1 MRKNKLLLLLALL
14 MTAATGAWA
23 DETLLLTIESKDYTT
38 FTSGSKTFDNKVT
51 VTFSN
56 SVKNPGS
63 NLGWYTRESSL
74 LTVAGTNGYTITSC
88 KFYVEI
94 GGTAKTGYT
103 VEGESPSV
111 YLFDNKVYT
120 DANDEESIGSIGVT
134 KIEVY
139 GGAAASGYTVTLKD
153 GVKDAD
159 KWTISPNP
167 AEEGQTVTLQY
178 TGRLKVKGVTATSEA
193 AAPSVPDG
201 AISGVFSV
209 SDGKQVY
216 FSKGNLR
223 YASSKWSFF
232 DNQYDYYTS
241 YSADA
246 WDHFGWSTS
255 ATTYGMS
262 TSSNNDDYSGD
273 FVDWGA
279 TMGAGWR
286 TLTSDEW
293 AYLLKTRSAS
303 TVNGTENGRYAKAK
317 VNDVGGVILFPDTY
331 THPDGVAAPTGVNA
345 TDEYGWEGNSYTA
358 ADWTKMESAGCVFLP
373 AAGCRYGSEMIGLGS
388 YGYYGS
394 ATPDGAD
401 YAYRVKFNSGSLEP
415 ANSINRCL
423 GCSVRLVQEAT
434 SEAAPAAG
442 KTVDLSTLTA
452 DYVAQN
458 GDVLTGET
466 SSYEVTIAAG
476 ATVTLDGVT
485 INGSSYC
492 IKCAGD
498 ATIILKDGSTNTLT
512 NTGGDYPALSIGDAN
527 TTLTIQGSTGV
538 LNVSSG
544 MYCAGIGGGYSNTN
558 STCGNIRIE
567 GGVINAKGG
576 DAGAG
581 IGTDA
586 GDATC
591 GDIIITGGTITAK
604 GGDNAAGI
612 GSGACDIA
620 SLAVCGDITIA
631 NTVTKVTA
639 TAGENA
645 PHSIGKGSGGKASC
659 GTVTIGGTKYWEN
672 NAAVNGG
679 DTYLAQSPLIYDP
692 TAPAAKPA
700 ATVTTAP
707 TGAEI
712 VGVGKTTAL
721 VSGGVADGGTLM
733 YAVTTT
739 NTKPTSTAG
748 FSDAVPTAKDITAS
762 GKVYVWYYVKGDD
775 THSDSEIAATAI
787 EVPVAYIV
795 VWDATNISDLR
806 VRGTH
811 YSYEKEGVTLSGNG
825 DDLEARWKDK
835 GDPTRDGIQFVAME
849 SGGFTFTAP
858 TGKAFTKIEMTL
870 TGPAGWDNGGLGT
883 GWAYNWDFNTNIITV
898 TWTGSAA
905 STVNLL
911 TDADHFSGEYV
922 KYIAFYLS
930 E

>member
-23 DETLLLTIESKDYTT
+23 DETPKVVFEEHFVSEPTDPTAVGFYEFINFEEGDDHEVDNGELSIFNSDGTLDINNWKRRAIKFRNLPLGEGKTYRLEFKLKGSTRFEDGINDGDDRPFCKASAQLLQGVEGHDISLLDSDGNEQRGEFENFDESNYKSYSMTFVFASEQKQKDTYALNNQGELAEKYYLSLSI
-38 FTSGSKTFDNKVT
+38 F
-51 VTFSN
+51 
-56 SVKNPGS
+56 NPGF
-63 NLGWYTRESSL
+63 
-74 LTVAGTNGYTITSC
+74 
-88 KFYVEI
+88 FYLKDVVLYEI
-94 GGTAKTGYT
+94 
-103 VEGESPSV
+103 PS
-111 YLFDNKVYT
+111 
-120 DANDEESIGSIGVT
+120 
-134 KIEVY
+134 
-139 GGAAASGYTVTLKD
+139 AASGYTVTLKD

-178 TGRLKVKGVTATSEA
+178 TGRLKVKGVTATSDEKPAEA
-193 AAPSVPDG
+193 SVPDG
-201 AISGVFSV
+201 AINGKFSV
-209 SDGKQVY
+209 SSTKKVY

-246 WDHFGWSTS
+246 WDKFGWSTS

-262 TSSNNDDYSGD
+262 TSSSNGDYSGD

-434 SEAAPAAG
+434 S
-442 KTVDLSTLTA
+442 
-452 DYVAQN
+452 
-458 GDVLTGET
+458 
-466 SSYEVTIAAG
+466 
-476 ATVTLDGVT
+476 
-485 INGSSYC
+485 
-492 IKCAGD
+492 D
-498 ATIILKDGSTNTLT
+498 AV
-512 NTGGDYPALSIGDAN
+512 P
-527 TTLTIQGSTGV
+527 
-538 LNVSSG
+538 
-544 MYCAGIGGGYSNTN
+544 
-558 STCGNIRIE
+558 
-567 GGVINAKGG
+567 
-576 DAGAG
+576 
-581 IGTDA
+581 
-586 GDATC
+586 
-591 GDIIITGGTITAK
+591 
-604 GGDNAAGI
+604 
-612 GSGACDIA
+612 
-620 SLAVCGDITIA
+620 
-631 NTVTKVTA
+631 
-639 TAGENA
+639 
-645 PHSIGKGSGGKASC
+645 
-659 GTVTIGGTKYWEN
+659 
-672 NAAVNGG
+672 
-679 DTYLAQSPLIYDP
+679 
-692 TAPAAKPA
+692 AKPA

-762 GKVYVWYYVKGDD
+762 GKVYVWYYVKADD

-787 EVPVAYIV
+787 EVPVADIV
-795 VWDATNISDLR
+795 VWDATNVSDLG
-806 VRGTH
+806 VFEGDP
-811 YSYEKEGVTLSGNG
+811 YEKEFVTLSSNAENVFAWWDDFG
-825 DDLEARWKDK
+825 DS
-835 GDPTRDGIQFVAME
+835 TRDGIEFEAE
-849 SGGFTFTAP
+849 KSGGYTFTAP

-870 TGPAGWDNGGLGT
+870 TEPWGWDNANLGT
-883 GWAYNWDFNTNIITV
+883 GWAFNNSTV
-898 TWTGSAA
+898 TWKGTDAA
-905 STVNLL
+905 STVELL
-911 TDADHFSGEYV
+911 TDDIFAGATV
-922 KYIAFYLS
+922 KSIVFYLS

>member
-14 MTAATGAWA
+14 LTAATGAWA
-23 DETLLLTIESKDYTT
+23 QDTY
-38 FTSGSKTFDNKVT
+38 KV
-51 VTFSN
+51 SM
-56 SVKNPGS
+56 
-63 NLGWYTRESSL
+63 
-74 LTVAGTNGYTITSC
+74 
-88 KFYVEI
+88 
-94 GGTAKTGYT
+94 
-103 VEGESPSV
+103 
-111 YLFDNKVYT
+111 
-120 DANDEESIGSIGVT
+120 
-134 KIEVY
+134 
-139 GGAAASGYTVTLKD
+139 KD

-159 KWTISPNP
+159 KWTITPTEATTTGV
-167 AEEGQTVTLQY
+167 AENTEVTLQY
-178 TGRLKVKGVTATSEA
+178 NGRLKVKGVTATSEA

-434 SEAAPAAG
+434 S
-442 KTVDLSTLTA
+442 
-452 DYVAQN
+452 
-458 GDVLTGET
+458 
-466 SSYEVTIAAG
+466 
-476 ATVTLDGVT
+476 
-485 INGSSYC
+485 
-492 IKCAGD
+492 D
-498 ATIILKDGSTNTLT
+498 AV
-512 NTGGDYPALSIGDAN
+512 P
-527 TTLTIQGSTGV
+527 
-538 LNVSSG
+538 
-544 MYCAGIGGGYSNTN
+544 
-558 STCGNIRIE
+558 
-567 GGVINAKGG
+567 
-576 DAGAG
+576 
-581 IGTDA
+581 
-586 GDATC
+586 
-591 GDIIITGGTITAK
+591 
-604 GGDNAAGI
+604 
-612 GSGACDIA
+612 
-620 SLAVCGDITIA
+620 
-631 NTVTKVTA
+631 
-639 TAGENA
+639 
-645 PHSIGKGSGGKASC
+645 
-659 GTVTIGGTKYWEN
+659 
-672 NAAVNGG
+672 
-679 DTYLAQSPLIYDP
+679 
-692 TAPAAKPA
+692 AKPA

-707 TGAEI
+707 TGAAI
-712 VGVGKTTAL
+712 VGVGKTTEL

-748 FSDAVPTAKDITAS
+748 FSDAVPTAQSITAS
-762 GKVYVWYYVKGDD
+762 GMVYVWYYVKGDD

-787 EVPVAYIV
+787 EVPVADI
-795 VWDATNISDLR
+795 VWDVTNISDLY
-806 VRGTH
+806 VDGYGTD
-811 YSYEKEGVTLSGNG
+811 SYTKEYVTLSVNAE
-825 DDLEARWKDK
+825 DMYAVWADFN
-835 GDPTRDGIQFVAME
+835 DPTRAGIFFGVFD
-849 SGGFTFTAP
+849 SGGLTFTAP
-858 TGKAFTKIEMTL
+858 TGKKFTKIEMK
-870 TGPAGWDNGGLGT
+870 PVVYDGWDEANLGT
-883 GWAYNWDFNTNIITV
+883 EWAYDNSTV
-898 TWTGSAA
+898 TWKGTAA
-905 STVNLL
+905 STVDLL
-911 TDADHFSGEYV
+911 KDTDYFEGAPV
-922 KYIAFYLS
+922 KYIVFYLS

>member
-14 MTAATGAWA
+14 LTAATGAWA
-23 DETLLLTIESKDYTT
+23 DETLLLTIESRDYKT
-38 FTSGSKTFDNKVT
+38 FKSGSKTFDDKVT

-56 SVKNPGS
+56 SVQNDGD
-63 NLGWYTRESSL
+63 NWGWYANSTAPL
-74 LTVAGTNGYTITSC
+74 LTVAGINGYTITSC

-94 GGTAKTGYT
+94 SGTAMTGYT

-111 YLFDNKVYT
+111 YLSNLNVYT
-120 DANDEESIGSIGVT
+120 DNSQSVKIGKNGIT
-134 KIEVY
+134 KIEVFT
-139 GGAAASGYTVTLKD
+139 AAAPAGYTVSLKD

-178 TGRLKVKGVTATSEA
+178 TGRLKVKGVTATSDEKPAEA
-193 AAPSVPDG
+193 SVPDG
-201 AISGVFSV
+201 AISGKFSV

-262 TSSNNDDYSGD
+262 TSSSNGDYSGD

-434 SEAAPAAG
+434 SDAAP
-442 KTVDLSTLTA
+442 
-452 DYVAQN
+452 
-458 GDVLTGET
+458 
-466 SSYEVTIAAG
+466 
-476 ATVTLDGVT
+476 
-485 INGSSYC
+485 
-492 IKCAGD
+492 
-498 ATIILKDGSTNTLT
+498 
-512 NTGGDYPALSIGDAN
+512 
-527 TTLTIQGSTGV
+527 
-538 LNVSSG
+538 
-544 MYCAGIGGGYSNTN
+544 
-558 STCGNIRIE
+558 
-567 GGVINAKGG
+567 
-576 DAGAG
+576 
-581 IGTDA
+581 
-586 GDATC
+586 
-591 GDIIITGGTITAK
+591 
-604 GGDNAAGI
+604 
-612 GSGACDIA
+612 
-620 SLAVCGDITIA
+620 
-631 NTVTKVTA
+631 
-639 TAGENA
+639 
-645 PHSIGKGSGGKASC
+645 
-659 GTVTIGGTKYWEN
+659 
-672 NAAVNGG
+672 
-679 DTYLAQSPLIYDP
+679 
-692 TAPAAKPA
+692 AKPA

-707 TGAEI
+707 TGAAI

-762 GKVYVWYYVKGDD
+762 GTVYVWYYVKGDD
-775 THSDSEIAATAI
+775 THSDSEIAATPI
-787 EVPVAYIV
+787 EVPVADI
-795 VWDATNISDLR
+795 VWDVTNVDKLE
-806 VRGTH
+806 VFEGGP
-811 YSYEKEGVTLSGNG
+811 YEKEGVTLSAN
-825 DDLEARWKDK
+825 AHMIHAIWANT
-835 GDPTRDGIQFVAME
+835 GDPEYDGISFNMDE
-849 SGGFTFTAP
+849 TGGFTFTAP
-858 TGKAFTKIEMTL
+858 TGKAFTKIEMK
-870 TGPAGWDNGGLGT
+870 ANSKFGWMDANLGT
-883 GWAYNWDFNTNIITV
+883 GWAFNAPTV
-898 TWTGSAA
+898 TWKGTAAA
-905 STVNLL
+905 STVGLL
-911 TDADHFSGEYV
+911 TGADMFYGAPV
-922 KYIAFYLS
+922 KYIVFYLS

>member
-23 DETLLLTIESKDYTT
+23 TDGVKLTTVELVPTEEWDGNDNELALSDMPGLTADGITEDQAKAWADVPKTGTVDLIYGYVEHETYMEFKIIT
-38 FTSGSKTFDNKVT
+38 FTNGEFV
-51 VTFSN
+51 
-56 SVKNPGS
+56 
-63 NLGWYTRESSL
+63 SSL
-74 LTVAGTNGYTITSC
+74 TLGRTYDAVYYYYTANTKTYYATGVA
-88 KFYVEI
+88 
-94 GGTAKTGYT
+94 APAGYT
-103 VEGESPSV
+103 VS
-111 YLFDNKVYT
+111 
-120 DANDEESIGSIGVT
+120 
-134 KIEVY
+134 
-139 GGAAASGYTVTLKD
+139 LKD

-178 TGRLKVKGVTATSEA
+178 NGRLKVKGVTATSDA
-193 AAPSVPDG
+193 AAAEAVPDG
-201 AISGVFSV
+201 ALSGVFSV
-209 SDGKQVY
+209 SDSKQVY

-241 YSADA
+241 HSADA

-434 SEAAPAAG
+434 SDEKPAEA
-442 KTVDLSTLTA
+442 T
-452 DYVAQN
+452 
-458 GDVLTGET
+458 
-466 SSYEVTIAAG
+466 
-476 ATVTLDGVT
+476 
-485 INGSSYC
+485 
-492 IKCAGD
+492 
-498 ATIILKDGSTNTLT
+498 
-512 NTGGDYPALSIGDAN
+512 PALSITSPSVGQVIGSDGKNYAYGSLPSGVTAVAKICYISGSNGLALALTDEEGQKDWSTAN
-527 TTLTIQGSTGV
+527 ET
-538 LNVSSG
+538 
-544 MYCAGIGGGYSNTN
+544 CAAHTP
-558 STCGNIRIE
+558 
-567 GGVINAKGG
+567 AF
-576 DAGAG
+576 
-581 IGTDA
+581 
-586 GDATC
+586 
-591 GDIIITGGTITAK
+591 TGGTWK
-604 GGDNAAGI
+604 L
-612 GSGACDIA
+612 A
-620 SLAVCGDITIA
+620 SLDEWENMIT
-631 NTVTKVTA
+631 
-639 TAGENA
+639 TAGNQTDLRDGF
-645 PHSIGKGSGGKASC
+645 SS
-659 GTVTIGGTKYWEN
+659 VGGTNMEENCYWSSSEVDSES
-672 NAAVNGG
+672 AWLYYFGNGQG
-679 DTYLAQSPLIYDP
+679 YSIDDYKDYGYYVRACLAFTVEQS
-692 TAPAAKPA
+692 AKPA

-707 TGAEI
+707 TGAAI

-721 VSGGVADGGTLM
+721 VSGGVAEGGTLM

-748 FSDAVPTAKDITAS
+748 FSEAVPTAKDITAS
-762 GKVYVWYYVKGDD
+762 GKVYVWYYVKADD
-775 THSDSEIAATAI
+775 SHSDSEIAATAI
-787 EVPVAYIV
+787 EVPVADI
-795 VWDATNISDLR
+795 VWDVTNVRSLR
-806 VRGTH
+806 VMGTFE
-811 YSYEKEGVTLSGNG
+811 SYEREGVTLSANA
-825 DDLEARWKDK
+825 EQIVARWRDK
-835 GDPTRDGIQFVAME
+835 GDPTTAGIQFEVME
-849 SGGFTFTAP
+849 SGGYTFTAP
-858 TGKAFTKIEMTL
+858 TGKKFTKIEMTL
-870 TGPAGWDNGGLGT
+870 TGFAGWDIANLGSGWSYSEDGMT
-883 GWAYNWDFNTNIITV
+883 GICKV
-898 TWTGSAA
+898 TWKGTAA
-905 STVNLL
+905 STVGLL
-911 TDADHFSGEYV
+911 TGANNFGGERV
-922 KYIAFYLS
+922 KSIVFYLS

>member
-1 MRKNKLLLLLALL
+1 MRKNKLLLLLVLL

-23 DETLLLTIESKDYTT
+23 DETPLTTITPTGKDTYSETT
-38 FTSGSKTFDNKVT
+38 AGVVT
-51 VTFSN
+51 VTPSN
-56 SVKNPGS
+56 MRRYSGDYGWLWKESGSV
-63 NLGWYTRESSL
+63 
-74 LTVAGTNGYTITSC
+74 TVEAKEGYTITKC
-88 KFYVEI
+88 VFKQNDKDPVTI
-94 GGTAKTGYT
+94 TT
-103 VEGESPSV
+103 SPFAIT
-111 YLFDNKVYT
+111 FDGSGDCVQN
-120 DANDEESIGSIGVT
+120 DAMDGVT
-134 KIEVY
+134 SIEVY
-139 GGAAASGYTVTLKD
+139 GAAAASGYTVSLKD

-178 TGRLKVKGVTATSEA
+178 TGRLKVKGVTATSDEKPAEA
-193 AAPSVPDG
+193 SVPDG
-201 AISGVFSV
+201 AINGKFSV
-209 SDGKQVY
+209 SSTKKVY

-262 TSSNNDDYSGD
+262 TSSSNGDYSGD

-434 SEAAPAAG
+434 S
-442 KTVDLSTLTA
+442 
-452 DYVAQN
+452 
-458 GDVLTGET
+458 
-466 SSYEVTIAAG
+466 
-476 ATVTLDGVT
+476 
-485 INGSSYC
+485 
-492 IKCAGD
+492 D
-498 ATIILKDGSTNTLT
+498 AV
-512 NTGGDYPALSIGDAN
+512 P
-527 TTLTIQGSTGV
+527 
-538 LNVSSG
+538 
-544 MYCAGIGGGYSNTN
+544 
-558 STCGNIRIE
+558 
-567 GGVINAKGG
+567 
-576 DAGAG
+576 
-581 IGTDA
+581 
-586 GDATC
+586 
-591 GDIIITGGTITAK
+591 
-604 GGDNAAGI
+604 
-612 GSGACDIA
+612 
-620 SLAVCGDITIA
+620 
-631 NTVTKVTA
+631 
-639 TAGENA
+639 
-645 PHSIGKGSGGKASC
+645 
-659 GTVTIGGTKYWEN
+659 
-672 NAAVNGG
+672 
-679 DTYLAQSPLIYDP
+679 
-692 TAPAAKPA
+692 AKPA

-707 TGAEI
+707 TGAAI
-712 VGVGKTTAL
+712 VGRLNTNSTAL

-762 GKVYVWYYVKGDD
+762 GKVYVWYYVKADD

-787 EVPVAYIV
+787 EVPVADI
-795 VWDATNISDLR
+795 VWDVTNVRSLR
-806 VRGTH
+806 VMGTFE
-811 YSYEKEGVTLSGNG
+811 SYEREGVTLSANA
-825 DDLEARWKDK
+825 EQIVARWRDK
-835 GDPTRDGIQFVAME
+835 GDPTTAGIQFEAME
-849 SGGFTFTAP
+849 SGGYTFTAP
-858 TGKAFTKIEMTL
+858 TGKKFTKIEMTL
-870 TGPAGWDNGGLGT
+870 TGFAGWDIANLGSGWSYSEDGMT
-883 GWAYNWDFNTNIITV
+883 GICKV
-898 TWTGSAA
+898 TWKGTAA
-905 STVNLL
+905 STVGLL
-911 TDADHFSGEYV
+911 TGANNFGGERV
-922 KYIAFYLS
+922 KSIAFYLS

>member
-1 MRKNKLLLLLALL
+1 MTLVALLAV
-14 MTAATGAWA
+14 TTGAWA
-23 DETLLLTIESKDYTT
+23 DETPLVTIESTDYED
-38 FTSGSKTFDNKVT
+38 FESGSMTFDDKVT
-51 VTFSN
+51 ITFSDEVEN
-56 SVKNPGS
+56 DGDSD
-63 NLGWYTRESSL
+63 GWYRSGAGSL
-74 LTVAGTNGYTITSC
+74 LTVAGINGYTITSC
-88 KFYVEI
+88 KFYTKF
-94 GGTAKTGYT
+94 GTASTGYT

-111 YLFDNKVYT
+111 YLSGGFVYT
-120 DANDEESIGSIGVT
+120 DDSKSEFLGSPGIT

-139 GGAAASGYTVTLKD
+139 GAAAPAGYTVSLKD

-178 TGRLKVKGVTATSEA
+178 TGRLKVKGVTATSDEKPAEA
-193 AAPSVPDG
+193 SVPDG
-201 AISGVFSV
+201 AINGKFSV
-209 SDGKQVY
+209 SSTKKVY

-241 YSADA
+241 HSADA
-246 WDHFGWSTS
+246 WDKFGWSTS

-262 TSSNNDDYSGD
+262 TSSSNGDYSGD

-388 YGYYGS
+388 DGYYGS

-434 SEAAPAAG
+434 S
-442 KTVDLSTLTA
+442 
-452 DYVAQN
+452 
-458 GDVLTGET
+458 
-466 SSYEVTIAAG
+466 
-476 ATVTLDGVT
+476 
-485 INGSSYC
+485 
-492 IKCAGD
+492 D
-498 ATIILKDGSTNTLT
+498 AV
-512 NTGGDYPALSIGDAN
+512 P
-527 TTLTIQGSTGV
+527 
-538 LNVSSG
+538 
-544 MYCAGIGGGYSNTN
+544 
-558 STCGNIRIE
+558 
-567 GGVINAKGG
+567 
-576 DAGAG
+576 
-581 IGTDA
+581 
-586 GDATC
+586 
-591 GDIIITGGTITAK
+591 
-604 GGDNAAGI
+604 
-612 GSGACDIA
+612 
-620 SLAVCGDITIA
+620 
-631 NTVTKVTA
+631 
-639 TAGENA
+639 
-645 PHSIGKGSGGKASC
+645 
-659 GTVTIGGTKYWEN
+659 
-672 NAAVNGG
+672 
-679 DTYLAQSPLIYDP
+679 
-692 TAPAAKPA
+692 AKPA

-707 TGAEI
+707 TGAAI
-712 VGVGKTTAL
+712 VGVGKTTEL

-762 GKVYVWYYVKGDD
+762 GTVYVWYYVKGDD

-787 EVPVAYIV
+787 EVPVADVI
-795 VWDATNISDLR
+795 WDVTNVTDLR
-806 VRGTH
+806 VKDTH
-811 YSYEKEGVTLSGNG
+811 ISYTKEGVTMSANG
-825 DDLEARWKDK
+825 EMIEARWKDK

-883 GWAYNWDFNTNIITV
+883 GWAYNWDSNTNIDTV

-905 STVNLL
+905 STVDLL
-911 TDADHFSGEYV
+911 KDANNFNGTYAKS
-922 KYIAFYLS
+922 IAFYLS

>member
-23 DETLLLTIESKDYTT
+23 TDYTT
-38 FTSGSKTFDNKVT
+38 LAVGDVIKVGD
-51 VTFSN
+51 TFSPTDDGAIN
-56 SVKNPGS
+56 DWGVDNGKIYTLIRADIDNEYNVTEKTDGAYYVFKYVSIMSSPYIHFDKAFEVTAISDGLEVTKFETVKGY
-63 NLGWYTRESSL
+63 LFYTLALHES
-74 LTVAGTNGYTITSC
+74 A
-88 KFYVEI
+88 
-94 GGTAKTGYT
+94 AAAAGYT
-103 VEGESPSV
+103 VSM
-111 YLFDNKVYT
+111 
-120 DANDEESIGSIGVT
+120 
-134 KIEVY
+134 
-139 GGAAASGYTVTLKD
+139 KD

-178 TGRLKVKGVTATSEA
+178 TGRLKVKGVTATSDA
-193 AAPSVPDG
+193 APAEPSVPDG
-201 AISGVFSV
+201 AISGKFSV

-241 YSADA
+241 HSADA
-246 WDHFGWSTS
+246 WDKFGWSTS

-262 TSSNNDDYSGD
+262 TSSSNGDYSGD

-388 YGYYGS
+388 DGYYGS

-434 SEAAPAAG
+434 SEAAPAA
-442 KTVDLSTLTA
+442 
-452 DYVAQN
+452 
-458 GDVLTGET
+458 
-466 SSYEVTIAAG
+466 
-476 ATVTLDGVT
+476 
-485 INGSSYC
+485 
-492 IKCAGD
+492 
-498 ATIILKDGSTNTLT
+498 
-512 NTGGDYPALSIGDAN
+512 
-527 TTLTIQGSTGV
+527 
-538 LNVSSG
+538 
-544 MYCAGIGGGYSNTN
+544 
-558 STCGNIRIE
+558 
-567 GGVINAKGG
+567 
-576 DAGAG
+576 
-581 IGTDA
+581 
-586 GDATC
+586 
-591 GDIIITGGTITAK
+591 
-604 GGDNAAGI
+604 
-612 GSGACDIA
+612 
-620 SLAVCGDITIA
+620 
-631 NTVTKVTA
+631 
-639 TAGENA
+639 
-645 PHSIGKGSGGKASC
+645 
-659 GTVTIGGTKYWEN
+659 
-672 NAAVNGG
+672 
-679 DTYLAQSPLIYDP
+679 
-692 TAPAAKPA
+692 KPA

-707 TGAEI
+707 TGAAI
-712 VGVGKTTAL
+712 VGRLNTNSTEL
-721 VSGGVADGGTLM
+721 VSGGVAEGGKLM

-762 GKVYVWYYVKGDD
+762 GTVYVWYYVKGDD

-787 EVPVAYIV
+787 EVPVADI
-795 VWDATNISDLR
+795 VWDVTNVGNLE
-806 VRGTH
+806 VFEGGPYT
-811 YSYEKEGVTLSGNG
+811 KEGVTLSANAHMIHAIWA
-825 DDLEARWKDK
+825 DT
-835 GDPTRDGIQFVAME
+835 GDPEYDGISFNMDE
-849 SGGFTFTAP
+849 TGGFTFTAP
-858 TGKAFTKIEMTL
+858 AGKAFTKIEMK
-870 TGPAGWDNGGLGT
+870 ANSKFGWIDANLGT
-883 GWAYNWDFNTNIITV
+883 GWAFNAPTV
-898 TWTGSAA
+898 TWKGTAAA
-905 STVNLL
+905 STVDLL
-911 TDADHFSGEYV
+911 TGAEMFYGAPV
-922 KYIAFYLS
+922 KYIVFYLS

>member
-14 MTAATGAWA
+14 LTAATGAWA
-23 DETLLLTIESKDYTT
+23 DETLLLTIESRDYKS
-38 FTSGSKTFDNKVT
+38 FKSGSKTFDDKVT

-56 SVKNPGS
+56 SVQNDGD
-63 NLGWYTRESSL
+63 NWGWYANSTAPL
-74 LTVAGTNGYTITSC
+74 LTVAGINGYTITSC

-94 GGTAKTGYT
+94 SGTAMTGYT

-111 YLFDNKVYT
+111 YLSNLNVYT
-120 DANDEESIGSIGVT
+120 DNSQSVKIGKNGIT
-134 KIEVY
+134 KIEVFT
-139 GGAAASGYTVTLKD
+139 AAAPAGYTVSLKD

-178 TGRLKVKGVTATSEA
+178 TGRLKVKGVTATSDEKPAEA
-193 AAPSVPDG
+193 SVPDG

-262 TSSNNDDYSGD
+262 TSSSNGDYSGD

-317 VNDVGGVILFPDTY
+317 VNNVPGIILFPDTY
-331 THPDGVAAPTGVNA
+331 THPAGVEAPTGVNA

-423 GCSVRLVQEAT
+423 GCSVRLVQA
-434 SEAAPAAG
+434 
-442 KTVDLSTLTA
+442 
-452 DYVAQN
+452 
-458 GDVLTGET
+458 
-466 SSYEVTIAAG
+466 
-476 ATVTLDGVT
+476 
-485 INGSSYC
+485 
-492 IKCAGD
+492 
-498 ATIILKDGSTNTLT
+498 
-512 NTGGDYPALSIGDAN
+512 
-527 TTLTIQGSTGV
+527 
-538 LNVSSG
+538 VS
-544 MYCAGIGGGYSNTN
+544 
-558 STCGNIRIE
+558 
-567 GGVINAKGG
+567 
-576 DAGAG
+576 DAG
-581 IGTDA
+581 
-586 GDATC
+586 
-591 GDIIITGGTITAK
+591 
-604 GGDNAAGI
+604 
-612 GSGACDIA
+612 
-620 SLAVCGDITIA
+620 
-631 NTVTKVTA
+631 
-639 TAGENA
+639 
-645 PHSIGKGSGGKASC
+645 
-659 GTVTIGGTKYWEN
+659 
-672 NAAVNGG
+672 
-679 DTYLAQSPLIYDP
+679 
-692 TAPAAKPA
+692 APAAKEP

-707 TGAEI
+707 TGAAV
-712 VGVGKTTAL
+712 VGVGKSTAL
-721 VSGGVADGGTLM
+721 VSGGVADGGTLW

-748 FSDAVPTAKDITAS
+748 FSDAVPTAETIKAS
-762 GKVYVWYYVKGDD
+762 GTVYVWYYVKADD
-775 THSDSEIAATAI
+775 SHSDSEIAATAI
-787 EVPVAYIV
+787 EVPVADI
-795 VWDATNISDLR
+795 VWDATNVGDLE
-806 VRGTH
+806 VWGDFSPYT
-811 YSYEKEGVTLSGNG
+811 KEGVTLSGNA
-825 DDLEARWKDK
+825 ENVQAVYNNY
-835 GDPTRDGIQFVAME
+835 GDPEMDGIVFEAFE

-858 TGKAFTKIEMTL
+858 TGKAFTKIEMKANDI
-870 TGPAGWDNGGLGT
+870 AGWNDPNLGT
-883 GWAYNWDFNTNIITV
+883 GWSFNNKTV
-898 TWTGSAA
+898 TWKGTAAA
-905 STVNLL
+905 STVKLL
-911 TDADHFSGEYV
+911 KDADMFSGESIS
-922 KYIAFYLS
+922 YIVFYLS